1 LLVHLITQTINFR
14 NSGAVIANLLL
25 GIDMEYSELATI
37 INLNSYTKNKV
48 GVDKNGQIFSSWMEA
63 LGFST
68 TVFARDEI
76 GDHLLFSSSIVDNKQ
91 RVLLLGHLD
100 TVFPPNTFTDFSEDD
115 EWVYGPGVCD
125 MKGGNI
131 IALEALRAIK
141 EQQGEIANI
150 DMLLVSDE
158 ESGSDDSKYLSAKLA
173 TNYDICLV
181 FEAAGP
187 DHEVVI
193 ERKGVGTF
201 TISLEGKAA
210 HAGNNYIKGCNA
222 NLAVAHIIIALT
234 ALTDLQQGTTVN
246 AGKISGGIGANTI
259 SPKAEIIVEVRYTQ
273 LAEKERLLTQLEHI
287 CNTTYVEGVNATLSG
302 GIQRDVMQSS
312 DNQLTLLAALENILG
327 YSLKTEKRGGVSD
340 ANIVSSVGVATLDGF
355 GPFGDGDHTIHE
367 RASKASFIKRIEE
380 VSKIL
385 SYFNGAKK

>member
-1 LLVHLITQTINFR
+1 LSLLVHLITQTINFR

-141 EQQGEIANI
+141 EQQGDIANI

-158 ESGSDDSKYLSAKLA
+158 ESGSDDSKYLSSELAK
-173 TNYDICLV
+173 NYDICLV

-193 ERKGVGTF
+193 ER
-201 TISLEGKAA
+201 
-210 HAGNNYIKGCNA
+210 
-222 NLAVAHIIIALT
+222 
-234 ALTDLQQGTTVN
+234 
-246 AGKISGGIGANTI
+246 
-259 SPKAEIIVEVRYTQ
+259 
-273 LAEKERLLTQLEHI
+273 
-287 CNTTYVEGVNATLSG
+287 
-302 GIQRDVMQSS
+302 
-312 DNQLTLLAALENILG
+312 
-327 YSLKTEKRGGVSD
+327 
-340 ANIVSSVGVATLDGF
+340 
-355 GPFGDGDHTIHE
+355 
-367 RASKASFIKRIEE
+367 
-380 VSKIL
+380 
-385 SYFNGAKK
+385 

>member
-1 LLVHLITQTINFR
+1 MDF
-14 NSGAVIANLLL
+14 
-25 GIDMEYSELATI
+25 SELASI

-48 GVDKNGQIFSSWMEA
+48 GVDENGQIFISWMEA

-68 TVFARDEI
+68 EVFPREDI
-76 GDHLLFSSSIVDNKQ
+76 GNHILFSSPLNENKK

-115 EWVYGPGVCD
+115 EWIYGPGVCD
-125 MKGGNI
+125 MKGGNVV
-131 IALEALRAIK
+131 ALEALRAIK
-141 EQQGEIANI
+141 EEQGAIENI

-158 ESGSDDSKYLSAKLA
+158 ESGSDDSKYLSAELA
-173 TNYDICLV
+173 KNYDICLV
-181 FEAAGP
+181 FEAAGV

-210 HAGNNYIKGCNA
+210 HAGNHYIDGCNA
-222 NLAVAHIIIALT
+222 NLAAAHMIIALIS
-234 ALTDLQQGTTVN
+234 LTDLSQGTTVN
-246 AGKISGGIGANTI
+246 PGKISGGIGANTI

-273 LAEKERLLTQLEHI
+273 SIEKERLLSQLKQI
-287 CNTTYVEGVNATLSG
+287 CNTTYVEGVTSTLSG

-312 DNQLTLLAALENILG
+312 ENQFTLLDSIEDILG
-327 YSLKTEKRGGVSD
+327 YPLKTEKRGGVSD

-367 RASKASFIKRIEE
+367 RASKASFARRIEE

-385 SYFNGAKK
+385 SAFNGAE